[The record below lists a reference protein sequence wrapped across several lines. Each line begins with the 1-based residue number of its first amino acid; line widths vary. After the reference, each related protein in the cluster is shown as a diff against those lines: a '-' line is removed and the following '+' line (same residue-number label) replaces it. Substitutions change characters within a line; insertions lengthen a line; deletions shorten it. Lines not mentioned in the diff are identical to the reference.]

1 MTGLTLAVLGPP
13 DVRAGG
19 VAVPLPAKSLA
30 LLVYLV
36 MTGKRARRELLA
48 DMFWGDTGEDGARAN
63 LRLALSKL
71 RQSLP
76 GVLQADADSVGL
88 AQGSLTDV
96 DALQLL
102 HTVDTLLQQPVT
114 VQEAAISSYRG
125 PFLQDFTLRDCAAF
139 EDWVTAERQRID
151 RRAVVLLRELVQAS
165 RRAGKPE
172 RERHYLGLW
181 ARIEPWNEEVLLPL
195 VRLLARAGATALALD
210 RYEACRRALAEELG
224 VRPSV
229 ALALLADQVRR
240 GEVGPQTTPAPGYI
254 TAPAELAPASV
265 ATDATLALYGR
276 EADLHAMREQIAQGS
291 RLITLFGPAGIG
303 KSSLARVAAL
313 EQAQLYPDGLV
324 ACSFDALD
332 AGMDEETSQG
342 CVVDALGSALGLDL
356 ASTAHPL
363 AMLKTHLAT
372 RRILLRLD
380 GFETC
385 IKAAPVLV
393 ELLLAAPWCLLLVTS
408 RTRLT
413 LAHGW
418 THEVRGLA
426 APQEG
431 YGRDPGLD
439 LLLDCARRAGV
450 ALDGARDHATL
461 TRLVQQLD
469 GSPLAIQFAAQ
480 SLRVMSP
487 ENLVDRL
494 EQGAWPDASL
504 HVPGYRYSCLEDVVA
519 DIWAQLDAG
528 LQEGWVRCALFKGSF
543 SLEWA
548 HDCAGVGDRQIALLM
563 ERSIV
568 AREPHGRL
576 GMHGLIRLYGLQQLD
591 TLAQAHTHRRVFAQA
606 ALGRLVSM
614 SADLLREDAARV
626 LDALRPDLATLGAA
640 FDLALQWS
648 SPQDIHPPLVALRR
662 AYHRLGWYRAA
673 TRLIDSVLQRH
684 EQAPAP
690 WRVLW
695 HGMAGEVIHNQY
707 GHHRTS
713 NHYFVAAD
721 LAGVVLPR
729 PGARAWLSALASAL
743 SALAARPQASALAC
757 DAQRALTHSLLALLV
772 SGYANG
778 EPASRLVACLCAA
791 VLAARRSGAA
801 EARLAVLCRLV
812 SLEKIGRFPRLHT
825 TLVRRIHH
833 DLKSAGP
840 VHHAYASRAMA
851 QAMIATGHWDAG
863 NAHLLRAGPLL
874 AALGHGYES
883 QECLA
888 QLNAIRLH
896 RGEFRQLLDGVWTAE
911 REARRTE
918 QPTILRFALFF
929 KLQTWLRTGIGTL
942 DGADECMRAIH
953 AIPVS
958 RVRLE
963 EMRLGANEA
972 LLLAAHGDA
981 QGVLQRVDEF
991 LRLTQGMSGG
1001 RFLTLM
1007 PMTVIIDATLHMAM
1021 LPRTASPNMQE
1032 ALARLVARYL
1042 QLTGRV
1048 VIYAPRR
1055 YLYQGVVSSLQGQT
1069 AQAAWHWQQGL
1080 DCCAEND
1087 LRYDRARLH
1096 WMLALHG
1103 QEPGRA
1109 AHEHAAAEDFVHC
1122 GVTAAPYPLMPL
1134 RI

>member
-30 LLVYLV
+30 LLVYLA
-36 MTGKRARRELLA
+36 MTGKRARREFLA

-76 GVLQADADSVGL
+76 GVLQADPDSVGL
-88 AQGSLTDV
+88 ADGALTDV

-102 HTVDTLLQQPVT
+102 HTVDTLLQQPMT
-114 VQEAAISSYRG
+114 VQEAAIGCYRG

-172 RERHYLGLW
+172 RECHYLGLW
-181 ARIEPWNEEVLLPL
+181 ARIEPWNEEALLPL
-195 VRLLARAGATALALD
+195 VRLLARSGATAQALD

-229 ALALLADQVRR
+229 ALSLLADQVRR
-240 GEVGPQTTPAPGYI
+240 GEVGLQATPAAGH
-254 TAPAELAPASV
+254 ASAAAELSPTFVAP
-265 ATDATLALYGR
+265 DAALALYGR
-276 EADLHAMREQIAQGS
+276 EADLRAISEQIAQGS
-291 RLITLFGPAGIG
+291 RLIVLSGPAGIG
-303 KSSLARVAAL
+303 KSSLARVAAM
-313 EQAQLYPDGLV
+313 EQARLYPDGQV
-324 ACSFDALD
+324 ACSFDVMD

-372 RRILLRLD
+372 RRILLCLD
-380 GFETC
+380 GFEAC

-431 YGRDPGLD
+431 YGRDPGVD
-439 LLLDCARRAGV
+439 LLLDRARRAGV
-450 ALDGARDHATL
+450 ALEGARDHAEL
-461 TRLVQQLD
+461 TRLVQLLD
-469 GSPLAIQFAAQ
+469 GSPLAIHFAAQ
-480 SLRVMSP
+480 SLRVLSP
-487 ENLVDRL
+487 ANLVDKL
-494 EQGAWPDASL
+494 EQGAWPDSSL

-519 DIWAQLDAG
+519 DIWAQLDVG
-528 LQEGWVRCALFKGSF
+528 LQEAWMRCALFKGSF
-543 SLEWA
+543 SLDWA
-548 HDCAGVGDRQIALLM
+548 QDCAGVGDRQIALLL

-576 GMHGLIRLYGLQQLD
+576 GMHGLIRHYGLQQLD
-591 TLAQAHTHRRVFAQA
+591 TLAQAGAHRRVFAQA

-614 SADLLREDAARV
+614 SGELLSEDAARV
-626 LDALRPDLATLGAA
+626 LDALRPDMATLGAA
-640 FDLALQWS
+640 IDLALQWS
-648 SPQDIHPPLVALRR
+648 SPQDIHPPLVALLR

-673 TRLIDSVLQRH
+673 TRLIESVLQRH

-690 WRVLW
+690 WRVVW
-695 HGMAGEVIHNQY
+695 HCMAGEVIHNQY

-713 NHYFVAAD
+713 NHYIVAAA

-729 PGARAWLSALASAL
+729 PGARAWLSALASAIR
-743 SALAARPQASALAC
+743 AVPARAQASALAR
-757 DAQRALTHSLLALLV
+757 DAQRTLTHSLLALLV

-778 EPASRLVACLCAA
+778 EAASRLVACLCAA

-801 EARLAVLCRLV
+801 EARLAVLCRVV
-812 SLEKIGRFPRLHT
+812 SLEKIGRFPGLYGAV
-825 TLVRRIHH
+825 VRRIHH

-840 VHHAYASRAMA
+840 VYHAYANRAMA
-851 QAMIATGHWDAG
+851 QAMIAMGHWDAG

-888 QLNAIRLH
+888 QINAIRLH
-896 RGEFRQLLDGVWTAE
+896 RGDFRQLLEGAWTAE

-918 QPTILRFALFF
+918 QPTTLRFALFY

-963 EMRLGANEA
+963 EMRQGANEA

-981 QGVLQRVDEF
+981 QEVLQRVEEF

-1007 PMTVIIDATLHMAM
+1007 PMTVIIDATMYLATH
-1021 LPRTASPNMQE
+1021 PQTASPKMQE
-1032 ALARLVARYL
+1032 ALAQLAVRYL

-1055 YLYQGVVSSLQGQT
+1055 YLYQGVVAALQGQPDR
-1069 AQAAWHWQQGL
+1069 AEMYWKQGL
-1080 DCCAEND
+1080 DSCAEND

-1096 WMLALHG
+1096 WMLALYG
-1103 QEPGRA
+1103 QQTARA
-1109 AHEHAAAEDFVHC
+1109 AHEHAAAADFTYC
-1122 GVTAAPYPLMPL
+1122 GVVASPYPFMPS
-1134 RI
+1134 RA